1 MLPPL
6 ILVCICATIDNINK
20 NASPNAILSVY
31 ICYGGGGRDFI
42 SMKAHYSSFG
52 SERAILKHD
61 FFFLAEEDL
70 EKFMAN
76 KEDPTFSREWN
87 VQKIEGVVTAESF
100 CSCRDPIDMAFKV
113 S

>member
-1 MLPPL
+1 MLPHL

-61 FFFLAEEDL
+61 FFFSGG
-70 EKFMAN
+70 KFG
-76 KEDPTFSREWN
+76 ELYSQQGRSH
-87 VQKIEGVVTAESF
+87 I
-100 CSCRDPIDMAFKV
+100 
-113 S
+113 